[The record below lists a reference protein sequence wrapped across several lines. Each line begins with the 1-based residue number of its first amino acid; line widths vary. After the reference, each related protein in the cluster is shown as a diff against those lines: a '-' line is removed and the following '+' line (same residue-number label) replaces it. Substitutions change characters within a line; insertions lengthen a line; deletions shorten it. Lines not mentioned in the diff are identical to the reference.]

1 MTRIHKQESLL
12 IESRFMWASIAIL
25 GVISGLLFR
34 LWYIQIY
41 KGEYYKD
48 VSERNRV
55 RRIEIP
61 APRGI
66 IYDRNGDVMLG
77 NSPFFDLVFIPQYV
91 SDRDTTFKVLSRLLH
106 VPTSRFEHRLEIARG
121 QPKFLP
127 ITLKRNLSQHEVSI
141 IEANKI
147 FLPGIEVRT
156 SPRRDYG
163 PDVPPHV
170 IGYLREIDPKTMDT
184 LNTQNPDNPYLLGDL
199 IGKQGLEARWEKYL
213 RGRRG
218 YRLIQ
223 VDAFGRQ
230 TQSFE
235 EHGWQYPSVA
245 AVPGSD
251 LELTMDKELQKAA
264 RDAFAGKNGAVVV
277 LNPQNGEI
285 LAALSEPGFD
295 PRAMQSGLS
304 NEDWRRLTENPFKP
318 LLDKTTGGEFPPGSV
333 YKPVVAMAALEERVV
348 DPYKTYH
355 CPGHFTLGN
364 RRFYCHER
372 HGHGT
377 VNLQLAMM
385 KSCDVYFYQV
395 GVELGV
401 DRIAKYARALGLGQS
416 LDIKLNMER
425 PGLIPTSAWKMLV
438 HRFPWAAGD
447 TPNISIGQGYDLITP
462 VQMANLYAVIA
473 NGGKVFRPYVVNRV
487 TNHVGETVYEH
498 QPEVIRKVAEIKP
511 ETFQIMRNVLMSV
524 VMDPKGTGKNANVPG
539 TTVAGKTGSV
549 QVVSLKKNRNQADVS
564 MNWKEHAMFAAF
576 SPVEN
581 AEIAVAIVSQNDMVG
596 GGGRSA
602 APVAGKIIE
611 AYWRL
616 KNEKAAL
623 AAASKDT
630 HQVDKKPAAAEAT
643 TNEKQEKTF

>member
-12 IESRFMWASIAIL
+12 IESRFMWASILIL
-25 GVISGLLFR
+25 AVISGLLFR
-34 LWYIQIY
+34 LWYVQIY

-48 VSERNRV
+48 ISERNRV

-66 IYDRNGDVMLG
+66 IYDRNGDVILG

-91 SDRDTTFKVLSRLLH
+91 SDRDTTFKILSRLLH
-106 VPTSRFEHRLEIARG
+106 VPTGRFESRLEMAQG

-127 ITLKRNLSQHEVSI
+127 ITLKRNMSQHEVSI

-147 FLPGIEVRT
+147 FLPGIEVRV

-163 PDVPPHV
+163 PDVPPHL
-170 IGYLREIDPKTMDT
+170 IGYLREIDPKGMES
-184 LNTQNPDNPYLLGDL
+184 LNKLTPDNPYLLGDL
-199 IGKQGLEARWEKYL
+199 VGKQGLELRWEKYL

-235 EHGWQYPSVA
+235 ENGWQYPSVA
-245 AVPGSD
+245 SIPGSD
-251 LELTMDKELQKAA
+251 LELTMDKELQKAT

-285 LAALSEPGFD
+285 LAAVSEPGFD
-295 PRAMQSGLS
+295 PRAMQTGLS
-304 NEDWRRLTENPFKP
+304 NEDWRRLMENPFKP

-348 DPYKTYH
+348 DANKTYH
-355 CPGHFTLGN
+355 CPGYFTLGN

-401 DRIAKYARALGLGQS
+401 DRIARYAKALGLGQS
-416 LDIKLNMER
+416 LGIQLNMER

-462 VQMANLYAVIA
+462 VQMANLYASIA
-473 NGGKVFRPYVVNRV
+473 NGGKVWRPYVVNRV

-498 QPEVIRKVAEIKP
+498 QPEMIRQVIEIKP
-511 ETFQIMRNVLMSV
+511 ETFQTMRSVLMSV

-549 QVVSLKKNRNQADVS
+549 QVVSLKKNRNQTDVS
-564 MNWKEHAMFAAF
+564 MNWKEHALFAAF

-581 AEIAVAIVSQNDMVG
+581 AEIAVAIVSQNDTVG

-623 AAASKDT
+623 ASAHKDIT
-630 HQVDKKPAAAEAT
+630 QGEKKPAAEAQSH
-643 TNEKQEKTF
+643 EKQEKTF

>member
-12 IESRFMWASIAIL
+12 IESRFMWASILVLA
-25 GVISGLLFR
+25 VISGLLFR
-34 LWYIQIY
+34 LWYVQIY
-41 KGEYYKD
+41 KGDYYKD

-66 IYDRNGDVMLG
+66 IYDRHGEVILG

-91 SDRDTTFKVLSRLLH
+91 QDRDTTFKILARLLH
-106 VPTSRFEHRLEIARG
+106 VAPSRFEGRLEMAQG

-127 ITLKRNLSQHEVSI
+127 ITLKRNMSQHEVSI

-147 FLPGIEVRT
+147 FLPGIEVRV

-163 PDVPPHV
+163 PNIPPHM
-170 IGYLREIDPKTMDT
+170 IGYLREIDPKAMEN
-184 LNTQNPDNPYLLGDL
+184 LNQKTPENPYLLGDL
-199 IGKQGLEARWEKYL
+199 VGKQGIEFRWEEYL
-213 RGRRG
+213 RGHRG

-235 EHGWQYPSVA
+235 ENGWQYPSVA

-251 LELTMDKELQKAA
+251 LELTIDKELQKATK
-264 RDAFAGKNGAVVV
+264 DAFAGKNGAVVV

-285 LAALSEPGFD
+285 LAAISEPGFD
-295 PRAMQSGLS
+295 PRAMQTGLS
-304 NEDWRRLTENPFKP
+304 GEDWRQLIENPFKP

-333 YKPVVAMAALEERVV
+333 YKPVIAMAALEEHVI
-348 DPYKTYH
+348 DQNKTYH
-355 CPGHFTLGN
+355 CPGYFTLGN

-372 HGHGT
+372 RGHGT
-377 VNLQLAMM
+377 VNLLAAMM
-385 KSCDVYFYQV
+385 KSCDVFFYQV

-401 DRIAKYARALGLGQS
+401 DRIARYAKAFGLGQS
-416 LDIKLNMER
+416 LNIKLNMER

-447 TPNISIGQGYDLITP
+447 TPNVSIGQGYNLMTP
-462 VQMANLYAVIA
+462 MQMASLYASIA
-473 NGGKVFRPYVVNRV
+473 NGGKVLRPFLVNRV
-487 TNHVGETVYEH
+487 TNHVGETVFEH
-498 QPEVIRKVAEIKP
+498 QPEMIKKIKEISP
-511 ETFQIMRNVLMSV
+511 ETFQVVRNTLMAV

-581 AEIAVAIVSQNDMVG
+581 AEIAVAIVSQNDTVG

-602 APVAGKIIE
+602 APVAGKIIA

-616 KNEKAAL
+616 KREKEAL
-623 AAASKDT
+623 AAANKDSLPL
-630 HQVDKKPAAAEAT
+630 DKKPEAEAHIHE
-643 TNEKQEKTF
+643 NKAKTF

>member
-12 IESRFMWASIAIL
+12 IESRFMWASLAIL

-34 LWYIQIY
+34 LWYVQIY

-48 VSERNRV
+48 ISERNRV

-91 SDRDTTFKVLSRLLH
+91 SDRDTTFKILSRLLH
-106 VPTSRFEHRLEIARG
+106 VPSARFEHRLEMAQG

-147 FLPGIEVRT
+147 FLPGIEVRV

-163 PDVPPHV
+163 PEVPPHV
-170 IGYLREIDPKTMDT
+170 IGYLREIDPKTMET
-184 LNTQNPDNPYLLGDL
+184 LNSQNPDNPYLLGDL

-235 EHGWQYPSVA
+235 ENGWQYPSVSA
-245 AVPGSD
+245 IPGSD

-333 YKPVVAMAALEERVV
+333 YKPVVAMAALEERIV
-348 DPYKTYH
+348 DPHKTYH
-355 CPGHFTLGN
+355 CPGYFTLGN

-372 HGHGT
+372 HGHGA

-401 DRIAKYARALGLGQS
+401 DRIAKYAKALGLGQA
-416 LDIKLNMER
+416 LGIKLNMER

-462 VQMANLYAVIA
+462 MQMANLYASIA
-473 NGGKVFRPYVVNRV
+473 NGGKVWRPYVVNRV

-498 QPEVIRKVAEIKP
+498 QPELIRQVAEIRP
-511 ETFQIMRNVLMSV
+511 ETFQVMRNVLMAV

-539 TTVAGKTGSV
+539 TTVGGKTGSV
-549 QVVSLKKNRNQADVS
+549 QVVSLKKNRNQTDVS

-616 KNEKAAL
+616 KREKAAI
-623 AAASKDT
+623 AAASKDLHSIQT
-630 HQVDKKPAAAEAT
+630 KPAAEAHT
-643 TNEKQEKTF
+643 HEKQEKTF

>member
-1 MTRIHKQESLL
+1 MTRIHKQESSL
-12 IESRFMWASIAIL
+12 IESRFMWASILVLA
-25 GVISGLLFR
+25 VISGLLFR
-34 LWYIQIY
+34 LWYVQIY
-41 KGEYYKD
+41 RGDYYKD

-66 IYDRNGDVMLG
+66 IYDRHGEVVLG

-91 SDRDTTFKVLSRLLH
+91 QDRDTTFKILARLLH
-106 VPTSRFEHRLEIARG
+106 VAPSRFEGRLEMAQG

-127 ITLKRNLSQHEVSI
+127 ITLKRNMTQHEVSV

-147 FLPGIEVRT
+147 FLPGIEVRV

-163 PDVPPHV
+163 PDVPPHL
-170 IGYLREIDPKTMDT
+170 IGYLREIDPKAMDD
-184 LNTQNPDNPYLLGDL
+184 LNQQNPENPYLLGDL
-199 IGKQGLEARWEKYL
+199 VGKQGIEFRWEEYL

-230 TQSFE
+230 SESFE
-235 EHGWQYPSVA
+235 ENGWQYPSVG

-251 LELTMDKELQKAA
+251 LELTIDKELQKAA
-264 RDAFAGKNGAVVV
+264 KDAFAGKNGAVVV

-295 PRAMQSGLS
+295 PRAMQTGLS
-304 NEDWRRLTENPFKP
+304 GEDWRQLMENPFKP

-333 YKPVVAMAALEERVV
+333 YKPVIAMAALEEHVI
-348 DPYKTYH
+348 DTNKTYH
-355 CPGHFTLGN
+355 CPGYFTLGN

-372 HGHGT
+372 RGHGT
-377 VNLQLAMM
+377 VNLLTAMM
-385 KSCDVYFYQV
+385 KSCDVFFYQV

-401 DRIAKYARALGLGQS
+401 DRIARYAKAFGLGQS
-416 LDIKLNMER
+416 LNTKLNMER

-438 HRFPWAAGD
+438 HRFPWVAGD
-447 TPNISIGQGYDLITP
+447 TPNVSIGQGYNLMTP
-462 VQMANLYAVIA
+462 MQMASLYASIA
-473 NGGKVFRPYVVNRV
+473 NGGKVLRPYLVNRV
-487 TNHVGETVYEH
+487 TNHVGETVFEH
-498 QPEVIRKVAEIKP
+498 QPEMIKKLTEVSP
-511 ETFQIMRNVLMSV
+511 ETFQIVRNTLMAV

-539 TTVAGKTGSV
+539 ATVAGKTGSV

-581 AEIAVAIVSQNDMVG
+581 AEIAVAIVSQNDTVG

-602 APVAGKIIE
+602 APVAGKIIA

-616 KNEKAAL
+616 KREKEAL
-623 AAASKDT
+623 AATNKDSLPL
-630 HQVDKKPAAAEAT
+630 DKKPEAEAHIHE
-643 TNEKQEKTF
+643 NKAKTF